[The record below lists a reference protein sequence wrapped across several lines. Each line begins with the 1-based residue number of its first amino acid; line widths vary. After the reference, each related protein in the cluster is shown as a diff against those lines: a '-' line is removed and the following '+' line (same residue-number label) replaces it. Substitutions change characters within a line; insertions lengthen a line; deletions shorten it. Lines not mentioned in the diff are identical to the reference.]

1 MNKYYDKYLKY
12 KKKYLNLR
20 SQLAGTSFATPTKQN
35 NYQFTLSE
43 YLTHGLTTPIS
54 TPPRTPT
61 GLTTPPRT
69 PTGLTT
75 PRTPTGLTT
84 PRTPTG
90 LTTPPRT
97 PTGLTT
103 PPKTPTGLTTRIPN
117 SRSKDEINKE
127 IIELINETYPGNWI
141 LTGSLAIIK
150 YQKALGISSGL
161 VANDVDILIVCQGR
175 SRLWKIEAT
184 EIGDYKKVQKT
195 IEKSV
200 TFKNGNNS
208 FDVTCVGKLPTY
220 NIIDDIRVL
229 SPIILLDYYNF
240 NNRDQDKDKII
251 MLEQIIKTIEQ
262 GYTKFIL

>member
-1 MNKYYDKYLKY
+1 MHNLIKYFSILFSINYMNKYYDKYLKY

-54 TPPRTPT
+54 
-61 GLTTPPRT
+61 
-69 PTGLTT
+69 
-75 PRTPTGLTT
+75 
-84 PRTPTG
+84 
-90 LTTPPRT
+90 TPPRT

>member
-54 TPPRTPT
+54 
-61 GLTTPPRT
+61 
-69 PTGLTT
+69 
-75 PRTPTGLTT
+75 
-84 PRTPTG
+84 
-90 LTTPPRT
+90 TPPRT

>member
-43 YLTHGLTTPIS
+43 YLTHGLTTP
-54 TPPRTPT
+54 RTPT
-61 GLTTPPRT
+61 GLTS
-69 PTGLTT
+69 
-75 PRTPTGLTT
+75 
-84 PRTPTG
+84 PTG

-103 PPKTPTGLTTRIPN
+103 PPRTPTGLTTRIPN

-127 IIELINETYPGNWI
+127 IIELINETYPGNWV

-150 YQKALGISSGL
+150 YQEALNIASNL
-161 VANDVDILIVCQGR
+161 VANDVDVLKVCEGHPN
-175 SRLWKIEAT
+175 LWDIKET
-184 EIGDYKKVQKT
+184 KIGDDYKNYKKVQKT

-229 SPIILLDYYNF
+229 SLIILLDYYNF